1 VRIKGPLSSPRILF
15 VADAGPAVGGGHVM
29 RSLTLAR
36 ALADEGAAC
45 AFIATPAVATVL
57 DAFGADV
64 ARVEAAA
71 ATPADLVTAA
81 ARAAQDVDA
90 VVIDHYGLS
99 APDHRAIAGDRPVL
113 VIDDLADRPLAADL
127 VLDSGPARAAAD
139 YDGLLPPHAELL
151 LGPSHAP
158 VRPAFAALRREA
170 LVRRANA
177 PPVRRI
183 LVSLGLT
190 DVGGIT
196 GRVVDLILPHLTTG
210 GAGKAVLDVVLGAG
224 ASSLPG
230 LRALAARDPR
240 LALHVDSQDMPRLTL
255 EADLAV
261 GAGGS
266 SSWER
271 CVLALPTL
279 LLVLAANQGEA
290 SQALAEADAVLAL
303 DVAEPGFEA
312 AFATELCRLLADP
325 ALRDRLS
332 AASAAVC
339 DGRGAARVA
348 AHFLDLIARRQ
359 AG

>member
-1 VRIKGPLSSPRILF
+1 MTPYPSILF
-15 VADAGPAVGGGHVM
+15 LPDAGPRVGGGHMM

-36 ALADEGAAC
+36 ALEDEGAIC
-45 AFIATPAVATVL
+45 RFLVTPAGKAVF
-57 DAFGADV
+57 DAFGGGISHIETYDITQAELVECAASV
-64 ARVEAAA
+64 ARNH
-71 ATPADLVTAA
+71 
-81 ARAAQDVDA
+81 DA
-90 VVIDHYGLS
+90 VVIDHYGLA
-99 APDHRAIAGDRPVL
+99 APDQRAIAGGRPAL

-127 VLDSGPARAAAD
+127 VLDSGPARVATD
-139 YDGLLPPHAELL
+139 YDGLVPPHAELL

-170 LVRRANA
+170 LARRAGA

-196 GRVVDLILPHLTTG
+196 GRVVDLILPRLKTG
-210 GAGKAVLDVVLGAG
+210 GAGKAVLDVVLGSG
-224 ASSLPG
+224 APSLPR
-230 LRALAARDPR
+230 LRALAAREPR

-279 LLVLAANQGEA
+279 LLVLAGNQREA

-312 AFATELCRLLADP
+312 AFATEFSRLLADP

-332 AASAAVC
+332 TASAAVC
-339 DGRGAARVA
+339 DGRGAARAA
-348 AHFLDLIARRQ
+348 AHFLDLIARKQ

>member
-1 VRIKGPLSSPRILF
+1 MSAASHPAILF
-15 VADAGPAVGGGHVM
+15 IADAGPRVGGGHVM

-36 ALADEGAAC
+36 ALEDAGATC
-45 AFIATPAVATVL
+45 RFLVTPAGQAVF
-57 DAFGADV
+57 DAFGGGISSIATGDV
-64 ARVEAAA
+64 TQAELIERAAS
-71 ATPADLVTAA
+71 A
-81 ARAAQDVDA
+81 ARDHDA

-99 APDHRAIAGDRPVL
+99 APDHRAIAAGRPTL

-127 VLDSGPARAAAD
+127 VLDSGPTRDAAD
-139 YDGLLPPHAELL
+139 YDGLAPAGAERL
-151 LGPSHAP
+151 LGPNHAP
-158 VRPAFAALRREA
+158 VRPAFAALRRDA
-170 LVRRANA
+170 LARRAAA
-177 PPVRRI
+177 PSVRRI

-190 DVGGIT
+190 DVGAIT
-196 GRVVDLILPHLTTG
+196 GRVVDLMLPRIG
-210 GAGKAVLDVVLGAG
+210 DAVLDVVLGSG
-224 ASSLPG
+224 AASLPG
-230 LRALAARDPR
+230 LRALAGREPR

-255 EADLAV
+255 QADLAV

-279 LLVLAANQGEA
+279 LLVLAANQREA

-303 DVAEPGFEA
+303 DVADPDFDT
-312 AFATELCRLLADP
+312 AFATQLSRLLADP
-325 ALRDRLS
+325 SLRDRLS

-348 AHFLDLIARRQ
+348 AHFLDLIARRR